1 MAEITTMEADK
12 LRAEL
17 TAALR
22 EHKAEQ
28 REISQTLVKSM
39 DKMGENIE
47 KLSDTVSRME
57 ALHVEINHQNR
68 RLDAIDMTSR
78 DNTKEINAMGKKL
91 AIADSFVTSVNRLQY
106 GVWGALIIAVIFAAF
121 QVSK

>member
-17 TAALR
+17 TEALR

-28 REISQTLVKSM
+28 REINQALVKSM
-39 DKMGENIE
+39 DKVGDNIE
-47 KLSDTVSRME
+47 KLSDTVSRIE
-57 ALHVEINHQNR
+57 SLHVEVNNQNR
-68 RLDAIDMTSR
+68 RIDALDLVCR
-78 DNTKEINAMGKKL
+78 ENTKEINAMGKKL
-91 AIADSFVTSVNRLQY
+91 AVADSFVTSVNRLQY

>member
-12 LRAEL
+12 LRDELKAE
-17 TAALR
+17 LR

-28 REISQTLVKSM
+28 KEINQALVKSM
-39 DKMGENIE
+39 DKVGENIE
-47 KLSDTVSRME
+47 KLTDAVARIE
-57 ALHVEINHQNR
+57 YLHNEVNNQNR
-68 RLDAIDMTSR
+68 RIDQVDMQIR

-91 AIADSFVTSVNRLQY
+91 AVADSFVTSVNRLQY

>member
-17 TAALR
+17 TEALR

-28 REISQTLVKSM
+28 REINQALVKSM
-39 DKMGENIE
+39 DKVGDNIE
-47 KLSDTVSRME
+47 KLSDTVSRIE
-57 ALHVEINHQNR
+57 SLHVEVNNQNR
-68 RLDAIDMTSR
+68 RIDALDLACR
-78 DNTKEINAMGKKL
+78 ENTKEINTMGKKL
-91 AIADSFVTSVNRLQY
+91 AVADSFVTSVNRLQY

>member
-17 TAALR
+17 TEALR

-28 REISQTLVKSM
+28 REINQALVKSM
-39 DKMGENIE
+39 DKVGENIE
-47 KLSDTVSRME
+47 KLSDTVSRIE
-57 ALHVEINHQNR
+57 SLHVEVNNQNR
-68 RLDAIDMTSR
+68 RIDALDIACR
-78 DNTKEINAMGKKL
+78 DNTKESNAMGKKL
-91 AIADSFVTSVNRLQY
+91 AVADSFVTSVNRLQY

>member
-1 MAEITTMEADK
+1 MDADRLREELKAEI
-12 LRAEL
+12 
-17 TAALR
+17 R

-28 REISQTLVKSM
+28 REINQALVKSM
-39 DKMGENIE
+39 DKVGENIE
-47 KLSDTVSRME
+47 KLTDAVSRIE
-57 ALHVEINHQNR
+57 SLHNEVNNQNR
-68 RLDAIDMTSR
+68 RIDQVDNQLR

-91 AIADSFVTSVNRLQY
+91 AVADSFVTSVNRLQY